1 METIFFFNN
10 LSIFFWNVA
19 SWQCC
24 DSLMWT
30 VKGLI
35 HTYLW
40 VRVRVR
46 VGVRVR
52 VKLPCHPGFTEHWAE
67 FPVLD
72 SRSLLVTYFKYSS
85 VSLSIPDSLTIP
97 PLILPPGNHN
107 VITEYWAEFP
117 VLDSRSLLVLHVKH
131 SSVSMSISDSLTILS
146 SILPHGNHEIIT
158 EYWAEFPVLDSRSL
172 WITYF
177 KYSSVSL
184 FIPKSQSVSHTPV
197 KMFSKFVSLFLFDK

>member
-131 SSVSMSISDSLTILS
+131 SSVSMSIPNSLTNPYPF
-146 SILPHGNHEIIT
+146 LPPGNHKVIT
-158 EYWAEFPVLDSRSL
+158 EDWAEFPVLDSRSCWFWL
-172 WITYF
+172 LLQLNF
-177 KYSSVSL
+177 KL
-184 FIPKSQSVSHTPV
+184 FCD
-197 KMFSKFVSLFLFDK
+197 LGY